1 VRNDAGY
8 NNFHLQ
14 KCVSLDLWSILH
26 EALIAIPTEQA
37 VNDYCAA
44 AQELPSLF
52 PRREQI
58 FFFLRVL
65 ERGQGYKNIQWWS

>member
-52 PRREQI
+52 PIIIKLQAILFAYI
-58 FFFLRVL
+58 FDMIPVYFF
-65 ERGQGYKNIQWWS
+65 